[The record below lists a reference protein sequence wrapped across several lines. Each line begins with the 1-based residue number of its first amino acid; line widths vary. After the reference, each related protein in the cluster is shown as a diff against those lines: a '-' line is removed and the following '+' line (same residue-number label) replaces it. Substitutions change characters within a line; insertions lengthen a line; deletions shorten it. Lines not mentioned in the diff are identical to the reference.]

1 MKRAGKLKMI
11 FLLFIKRKAYF
22 WVKIYSITIWTNTK
36 AVILVRRC
44 VFSDGSSGAVMQM
57 SSAAGSE
64 ESISTLEIH
73 MIFTFFLWQRF
84 AIGSY
89 ISFSP

>member
-1 MKRAGKLKMI
+1 MI

-57 SSAAGSE
+57 SSAARSE
-64 ESISTLEIH
+64 VSISTLEIH
-73 MIFTFFLWQRF
+73 MIFTFFSTAKYSTFYL
-84 AIGSY
+84 I
-89 ISFSP
+89 